1 MDLYKA
7 IRSLYEEKKRLDRLI
22 QSLEK
27 IQARAA
33 AAELEKPR
41 SRRGRRG
48 MSADE
53 RKQVSERMKRY
64 WAGRRAQ
71 PAATADAAPEPPE
84 RTAAVPAAT
93 PAATPA
99 AAAAAAGAA
108 GAGAASSGIAAP
120 AAHEG
125 SVTEAQS

>member
-33 AAELEKPR
+33 ATELEKPR

-48 MSADE
+48 MSSDE
-53 RKQVSERMKRY
+53 RQQVSERMKRY

-71 PAATADAAPEPPE
+71 AAEVQASEAAEPE
-84 RTAAVPAAT
+84 RAG
-93 PAATPA
+93 
-99 AAAAAAGAA
+99 AAAAGAGSA
-108 GAGAASSGIAAP
+108 GALAVATQAGAAP
-120 AAHEG
+120 MPD
-125 SVTEAQS
+125 AQS

>member
-1 MDLYKA
+1 VDLYKA

-33 AAELEKPR
+33 TQLEKPR

-48 MSADE
+48 MSTEE

-64 WAGRRAQ
+64 WAGRRAG
-71 PAATADAAPEPPE
+71 PAGSSAESRRAE
-84 RTAAVPAAT
+84 AV
-93 PAATPA
+93 
-99 AAAAAAGAA
+99 
-108 GAGAASSGIAAP
+108 AASAGGGPAP
-120 AAHEG
+120 PNSKAD
-125 SVTEAQS
+125 VL

>member
-1 MDLYKA
+1 VDLYKA

-33 AAELEKPR
+33 ATELDRPR

-53 RKQVSERMKRY
+53 RQQVSERMKRY

-71 PAATADAAPEPPE
+71 AAANQAAAPTEPE
-84 RTAAVPAAT
+84 RAG
-93 PAATPA
+93 
-99 AAAAAAGAA
+99 AAAAGA
-108 GAGAASSGIAAP
+108 GGSGASSVASDPPP
-120 AAHEG
+120 AQM
-125 SVTEAQS
+125 SDAQS

>member
-33 AAELEKPR
+33 ATQVEKPR

-53 RKQVSERMKRY
+53 RQQVSERMKRY
-64 WAGRRAQ
+64 WAGRRAE
-71 PAATADAAPEPPE
+71 AASAAAGSASVTEE
-84 RTAAVPAAT
+84 RAE
-93 PAATPA
+93 A
-99 AAAAAAGAA
+99 AAAAAA
-108 GAGAASSGIAAP
+108 SSGP
-120 AAHEG
+120 
-125 SVTEAQS
+125 SPDSQP